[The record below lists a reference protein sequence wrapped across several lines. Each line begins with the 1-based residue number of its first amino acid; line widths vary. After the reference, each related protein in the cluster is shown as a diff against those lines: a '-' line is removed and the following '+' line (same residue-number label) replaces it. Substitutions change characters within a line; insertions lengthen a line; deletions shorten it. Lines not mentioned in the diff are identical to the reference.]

1 MAMRDFSH
9 FVKHNAGV
17 AGMDLALEG
26 VSCAGCV
33 ARIERGL
40 FALPDVTKARVNL
53 TERRLAVEW
62 NDGAIDPAKIV
73 DRITELG
80 YRAHPYEAAGVETA
94 EAEETR
100 FLLRCLGVAAFAA
113 MNVMLLSVSVWSGN
127 VSDISPEQRDFFHW
141 LSALIALPASAYA
154 GQPFFRSAW
163 RALKARRTNMDVPI
177 SIGVILALGLSVFET
192 WHHAEHAY
200 FDASVMLLTFL
211 LAGRYLDQSMRR
223 RTAAIATNLAAL
235 RADMATKIIGGELV
249 ESPVAAIAPGDI
261 VLVRPGERIAVDGV
275 VTGGTSEID
284 NSLVTGET
292 AYLAARPGTEVF
304 SGTLNVSGLLRIQAT
319 KPASGSLLDEIDKL
333 LRKATDERTRYIR
346 LADRAAS
353 LYAPVVHTTAL
364 LTLFGWLAFGVGLH
378 DSIVI
383 AISVLIITCPC
394 ALGLAIPAVQVVVVG
409 SLFRAG
415 VLLNRGDAL
424 ERLAVV
430 DTVVFDKTG
439 TLTLPEPEVANASD
453 VDAQTLQLAGRIALG
468 SRHPLAAALA
478 RAVGA
483 REPLAAVVEEA
494 GRGVRSIVDG
504 KSLKLGSAEFCD
516 AHKQAAEV
524 NAAWPDA
531 SVIAFAHGSSRAV
544 FAFRQR
550 LRPDAADVIGGL
562 RRAGYRV
569 AILSGDRK
577 EAVADVASALQV
589 VAWQAGLS
597 PAEKITRIEAM
608 RRAGQ
613 RVLMVGDGLN
623 DAPSLAAADVSMSPV
638 SATHLAQ
645 AAADAI
651 FLGDNLAP
659 VATALELSRRAF
671 RVMTQNL
678 WLAVIYNAI
687 ALPVAI
693 AGFVTPLIAA
703 AAMSGSSIL
712 VTVNA
717 LRARAVRAGRTA
729 EERASW
735 KS

>member
-1 MAMRDFSH
+1 MRDLSH
-9 FVKHNAGV
+9 FVKHNAGT

-33 ARIERGL
+33 AKIERGL
-40 FALPDVTKARVNL
+40 FALPDITKARVNL

-62 NDGAIDPAKIV
+62 TDGAIDPAKIV
-73 DRITELG
+73 DRIAELG
-80 YRAHPYEAAGVETA
+80 YRAHPYEAASA
-94 EAEETR
+94 EKSEIAETR

-127 VSDISPEQRDFFHW
+127 ASDISPEQRDFFHW
-141 LSALIALPASAYA
+141 LSALIALPAAAYA
-154 GQPFFRSAW
+154 GQPFFRSAL
-163 RALKARRTNMDVPI
+163 RALKVRHTNMDVPI
-177 SIGVILALGLSVFET
+177 SIGVILALALSVYET

-223 RTAAIATNLAAL
+223 RTSAIATNLAAL
-235 RADMATKIIGGELV
+235 RADMATKVVDDELI
-249 ESPVAAIAPGDI
+249 ESPVAAIVPGDL

-275 VTGGTSEID
+275 VIGGSSDID

-292 AYLAARPGTEVF
+292 AYLAARPGSAVF
-304 SGTLNVSGLLRIQAT
+304 SGTLNVSGLLRIKAT

-333 LRKATDERTRYIR
+333 LQKATAERTRYVR

-364 LTLFGWLAFGVGLH
+364 LTLFGWVLLGAGVH

-394 ALGLAIPAVQVVVVG
+394 ALGLAIPAVQVVAVG
-409 SLFRAG
+409 ALFRAG

-424 ERLAVV
+424 ERLAEV
-430 DTVVFDKTG
+430 DTIVFDKTG
-439 TLTLPEPEVANASD
+439 TLTLPEPEVANAAAID
-453 VDAQTLQLAGRIALG
+453 VQTLSLAGRLALG
-468 SRHPLAAALA
+468 SRHPLAVALA
-478 RAVGA
+478 KAVGA
-483 REPLAAVVEEA
+483 REPLPAVVEQA
-494 GRGVRSIVDG
+494 GRGVLSVVDG
-504 KSLKLGSAEFCD
+504 QPLRLGSPEFCD
-516 AHKQAAEV
+516 AQAQTAEV
-524 NAAWPDA
+524 SASYPDA
-531 SVIAFAHGSSRAV
+531 SVIAFSQGKTRVV

-550 LRPDAADVIGGL
+550 LREDAAAVIAGL
-562 RRAGYRV
+562 KQAGYRI

-577 EAVADVASALQV
+577 ESVAEIAAVLSID
-589 VAWQAGLS
+589 AWQAGLS
-597 PAEKITRIEAM
+597 PADKIARIEEM

-623 DAPSLAAADVSMSPV
+623 DAPSLAAANVSMSPV

-651 FLGDNLAP
+651 FLGERLEP
-659 VATALELSRRAF
+659 VATALKLSRRAF
-671 RVMTQNL
+671 KVMKQNL

-712 VTVNA
+712 VTANA
-717 LRARAVRAGRTA
+717 LRARAGVKQAQEGA
-729 EERASW
+729 VPW

>member
-1 MAMRDFSH
+1 MRDFSH
-9 FVKHNAGV
+9 FVKHNAGT

-33 ARIERGL
+33 AKIERGL

-62 NDGAIDPAKIV
+62 TDGTLDPTKIV

-80 YRAHPYEAAGVETA
+80 YRAHPYEAASA
-94 EAEETR
+94 EKSEIAETR

-127 VSDISPEQRDFFHW
+127 ISDISPEQRDFFHW

-163 RALKARRTNMDVPI
+163 RALKARHTNMDVPI
-177 SIGVILALGLSVFET
+177 SIGVIMALALSVYET

-223 RTAAIATNLAAL
+223 RTTAIATNLAAL
-235 RADMATKIIGGELV
+235 RADMATKVVGDELI
-249 ESPVAAIAPGDI
+249 ESPVAAIVPGDL

-275 VTGGTSEID
+275 VIGGTSEID

-292 AYLAARPGTEVF
+292 AYLGARPGTSVF
-304 SGTLNVSGLLRIQAT
+304 SGTLNVSGLLRIKAT
-319 KPASGSLLDEIDKL
+319 KPANGSLLDEIDKL
-333 LRKATDERTRYIR
+333 LQKATAERTRYVR

-364 LTLFGWLAFGVGLH
+364 LTLLGWLIFGAGLH
-378 DSIVI
+378 GSIVI

-394 ALGLAIPAVQVVVVG
+394 ALGLAIPAVQVVAVG
-409 SLFRAG
+409 GLFRAG

-424 ERLAVV
+424 ERLAAV

-439 TLTLPEPEVANASD
+439 TLTLPEPEVANAAGI
-453 VDAQTLQLAGRIALG
+453 DAQTLSLAGRLALG
-468 SRHPLAAALA
+468 SRHPLAVALA
-478 RAVGA
+478 KAVGA
-483 REPLAAVVEEA
+483 REPLPAVVEQA
-494 GRGVRSIVDG
+494 GRGVLSVVDG
-504 KSLKLGSAEFCD
+504 QPLKLGSPDFCD
-516 AHKQAAEV
+516 ARAQTAEV
-524 NAAWPDA
+524 NAAYPNA
-531 SVIAFAHGSSRAV
+531 SVIAFSQGKTRVV

-550 LRPDAADVIGGL
+550 LRADAAAVIGGL
-562 RRAGYRV
+562 KQAGYRV

-577 EAVADVASALQV
+577 EAVADIAASLSIE
-589 VAWQAGLS
+589 AWQSGLS
-597 PAEKITRIEAM
+597 PAEKIARIEEM
-608 RRAGQ
+608 RKAGQ

-623 DAPSLAAADVSMSPV
+623 DAPSLAAANVSMSPV

-651 FLGDNLAP
+651 FLGERLEP
-659 VATALELSRRAF
+659 VATALKLSRRAF
-671 RVMTQNL
+671 KVMKQNL
-678 WLAVIYNAI
+678 WLAVIYNAV

-693 AGFVTPLIAA
+693 AGLVTPLIAA

-712 VTVNA
+712 VTANA
-717 LRARAVRAGRTA
+717 LRARAARTTNA
-729 EERASW
+729 
-735 KS
+735 